1 MKNKLIS
8 IVIFVMF
15 LSLIVN
21 PNLITNEIINALNS
35 FINVLFPSIFP
46 FFLLSDLLINYNF
59 QEILNK
65 LFSKLNN
72 FLFHTSNSSN
82 FVIVMSLLSGF
93 PSGSKYIKTLYDRG
107 ELSLNQANYLITFT
121 HFSNP
126 LFLLTVAKKIVNVKT
141 SYIIL
146 LCHIISNFIIGI
158 ITRPKEKEKNR
169 KVNVNISLDFSKALQ
184 KSITNSI
191 NLLIII
197 LGNTCFF
204 FYISELLSYYF
215 KLNGIDL
222 VMINGLLDLT
232 KGISSISIL
241 NCNYIFKCVLILS
254 FVSFGGI
261 NVHMQVLSILEDTK
275 ISYRNFLFG
284 RMCQT
289 ALSITL
295 FLIYIII
302 FT

>member
-1 MKNKLIS
+1 
-8 IVIFVMF
+8 MF